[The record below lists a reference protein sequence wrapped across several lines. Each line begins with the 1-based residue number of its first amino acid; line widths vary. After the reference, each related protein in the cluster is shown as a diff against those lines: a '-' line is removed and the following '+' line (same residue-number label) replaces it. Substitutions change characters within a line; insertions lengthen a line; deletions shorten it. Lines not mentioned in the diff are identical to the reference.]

1 MPDPDALWRDIQ
13 KLDDLYEELL
23 WDPDD
28 ELQFNIEYLKGK
40 GSSYHKQ
47 NTGARTM
54 NEKAERINGWAAMIG
69 IRLQWDPMPLR
80 DRSFPAYGD

>member
-40 GSSYHKQ
+40 GRVVITNKTQ
-47 NTGARTM
+47 
-54 NEKAERINGWAAMIG
+54 EQE
-69 IRLQWDPMPLR
+69 Q
-80 DRSFPAYGD
+80 